1 MESLTAFFKDL
12 LDRYQEL
19 SQGKKLALLGL
30 AAGGVASLFVM
41 ALWMRAPDFQLLY
54 ANLSEK
60 DAAAIVDELKTLNIP
75 YELGG
80 NGTAIRIPTNKVHE
94 TRLQLASQGL
104 PEGNEVG
111 LEIFEKTTLG
121 MTDFIQKL
129 NFQRALQGELVRTI
143 KSLDVVDQ
151 ARVHLVIPEES
162 VFLREKPQGK
172 ASVTLKLKAGR
183 QLSES
188 QVQGIAHLVSS
199 SVKGIP
205 PQNVTVVDIKGN
217 ILSGAKGVSPD
228 AMLTATNFKFK
239 RRLESQLE
247 RSVTKMLEDALG
259 EGKVIARVSA
269 DLNFDKVKRTEEIY
283 DPDSQVVRSEQQANE
298 STVGAVPPG
307 GVPGVQALLPTGQ
320 GTAGG
325 PGGAAKRNKKKQ
337 TFNYEINKVVRHVT
351 KPTGEIIKLS
361 VAVLVDGTLDDTGQF
376 KPRGADEI
384 ARFEDIV
391 KSAVGFDAARG
402 DQVKVEAV
410 QFDRSAQREQ
420 EQKLLQESRID
431 LGFQVAKY
439 VLGAIFILLFFT
451 RVIRPLVNFMTTSVE
466 VVPEGMPA
474 LTASEEELEAERQR
488 LAEMGP
494 KSQEIRK
501 EVGEFV
507 DADAQYSAS
516 IVRKWLR
523 EKRPGTE

>member
-12 LDRYQEL
+12 LDRYQEF
-19 SQGKKLALLGL
+19 SPGKKVALLGL
-30 AAGGVASLFVM
+30 AAGGAASLLVM
-41 ALWMRAPDFQLLY
+41 SLWVQAPDFQLLY
-54 ANLSEK
+54 AQLSEQ
-60 DAAAIVDELKTLNIP
+60 DAAAIVEELKTRNIP
-75 YELGG
+75 YELSGG
-80 NGTAIRIPTNKVHE
+80 GTIVRVPANKVHE

-104 PEGNEVG
+104 PEGGEVG

-121 MTDFIQKL
+121 MTDFVQKL
-129 NFQRALQGELVRTI
+129 NFQRALQGELAHTI

-172 ASVTLKLKAGR
+172 ASVTLKIHAGR
-183 QLSES
+183 QLSEG
-188 QVQGIAHLVSS
+188 QIQGIAHLVSS

-217 ILSGAKGVSPD
+217 ILSGAKGASGD
-228 AMLTATNFKFK
+228 AMITASNFKFK

-247 RSVTKMLEDALG
+247 HSIEKMLEDALG
-259 EGKVIARVSA
+259 KGKVIARVSA

-283 DPDSQVVRSEQQANE
+283 DPDSQVVRSEQRASE

-307 GVPGVQALLPTGQ
+307 GVPGVQSLLPTGQ
-320 GTAGG
+320 TGGGG
-325 PGGAAKRNKKKQ
+325 PGSAAKRNKEKQ
-337 TFNYEINKVVRHVT
+337 TFNYEINKVIHHVS
-351 KPTGEIIKLS
+351 KPTGTIRKLS
-361 VAVLVDGTLDDTGQF
+361 VAVLVDGTVDDAGQF
-376 KPRGADEI
+376 TPRSAEEI

-391 KSAVGFDAARG
+391 KSAVGFDEARG
-402 DQVKVEAV
+402 DRVKVEAV
-410 QFDRSAQREQ
+410 QFDRSAQLEQ
-420 EQKLLQESRID
+420 EQKLLQESRIE

-466 VVPEGMPA
+466 VVPEGPPA
-474 LTASEEELEAERQR
+474 LTATEEALEAERQR
-488 LAEMGP
+488 LSELGP
-494 KSQEIRK
+494 KTQEIRE

-507 DADAQYSAS
+507 ETDPQYAAS

-523 EKRPGTE
+523 EKRPGNE